1 MSLFFKPIDPDVK
14 DENMYLNLDWYKNI
28 KLSGYTFM
36 VRAKNEEVNIE
47 NCLKSIV
54 QNMHQ
59 SIPYQIVLIDN
70 DSQDKTYQIA
80 SDIIKNHSEISLTK
94 EAKSRSQS
102 QSQHKIIKYP
112 YRIAKPGI
120 ENYSTPLESIHSFV
134 YFTQFC
140 MMQCDHE
147 WIFRWDADFEMTQHL
162 AGFLK
167 TFWDDHM
174 LKKQSN
180 CKTFNF
186 AVIPA
191 IDHDGIINSE
201 MYLFNTSNIPFFIRK
216 QIWEQVEFAN
226 PSSHRYCFRAT
237 KEQALILHRSTLSVT
252 KLSYFELPWWI
263 TKLKHSKQF
272 PVDYVQLMEFIELKC
287 NNLIKQ
293 LTPGS
298 QTYCRS
304 MDPNPIELIR
314 ILPNDIQYPI
324 YATIITKLF

>member
-1 MSLFFKPIDPDVK
+1 MSLFFKPIDPDVR

-47 NCLKSIV
+47 NCLKSII
-54 QNMHQ
+54 QHMHQ

-80 SDIIKNHSEISLTK
+80 SDIINNLS
-94 EAKSRSQS
+94 EAKSK
-102 QSQHKIIKYP
+102 HKIIKYP

-120 ENYSTPLESIHSFV
+120 ENYFTPLESIHSFV

-147 WIFRWDADFEMTQHL
+147 WIFRWDADFEMTPHL

-174 LKKQSN
+174 LKKQYN
-180 CKTFNF
+180 HRTFNF
-186 AVIPA
+186 AMIPA
-191 IDHDGIINSE
+191 IDQDGIVNSE
-201 MYLFNTSNIPFFIRK
+201 IYLFNTYNVPFYLRK

-226 PSSHRYCFRAT
+226 PSSDRYCFEAT
-237 KEQALILHRSTLSVT
+237 KEQALILHRSTLNIT
-252 KLSYFELPWWI
+252 KSSYFELPWWI
-263 TKLKHSKQF
+263 TKLQHSKQF
-272 PVDYVQLMEFIELKC
+272 PADYVQLMELIELKC
-287 NNLIKQ
+287 NNLIKR

-304 MDPNPIELIR
+304 MDPKPTELVIT
-314 ILPNDIQYPI
+314 LPNDVQYPI
-324 YATIITKLF
+324 YATIITKLFK